1 MSGEPSTDTVQV
13 ARSRD
18 HLEALQQFHTA
29 LEKLHTAEAELARV
43 RVDALSRGLDLN
55 VADELHW

>member
-1 MSGEPSTDTVQV
+1 MSGEPPTEGVQ
-13 ARSRD
+13 APRSKE
-18 HLEALQQFHTA
+18 HLEALQHFHSA

-43 RVDALSRGLDLN
+43 RVDALSRGLDIN